1 MASIIEAHLRT
12 RRGVHRARD
21 PAAGELSAHGS
32 GQAIG
37 PLGDGQRTA
46 MRDRSS
52 TVMQLHAVAR
62 DSSVVLRLCARTVVR
77 ATTAPAACASR
88 NDLLAPA
95 AACRR
100 HRTAMAATKAMAVMP
115 AFRAPEPAIVKMP
128 PRLVLSRLRIVDDD
142 FSTYQGYRR
151 YAEIVAA
158 RAPNTQDARIFA
170 A

>member
-37 PLGDGQRTA
+37 PLGDGQPAA

-62 DSSVVLRLCARTVVR
+62 PSSCACALERLCAQPLRRLRVR
-77 ATTAPAACASR
+77 HGTISSR
-88 NDLLAPA
+88 RPP
-95 AACRR
+95 CRR
-100 HRTAMAATKAMAVMP
+100 HRTAIAATKAMAVMP
-115 AFRAPEPAIVKMP
+115 TFRAPEPAIVKMP

-158 RAPNTQDARIFA
+158 RAPNAQDARIFA